1 MAQQLLAPHEE
12 APMATMALLRVA
24 ETAMKTKGDHSD
36 DAVLYSE
43 RLHHALTDADDATAK
58 THAPA
63 ALLPLGILL
72 MRPVAGRRREAAVEA
87 AALAA
92 ETAARRCGGEL
103 CARVGPEVALR
114 LLGAVG
120 LRLNEPSTNREERP
134 EALASLATTIF
145 RCAEL
150 GENDKAWAGFWKR
163 LDDPEAPDGRCLVA
177 AVAKAAMTL
186 AERRDG
192 SRSTRRAALTLVR
205 TSVAATPLKRRGGLW
220 RCFLPG
226 LFGPL
231 YKIVSGPVA
240 PRDGDRLKADA
251 LAAAVALITAACGGD
266 ERAAPKRVFDVSSA
280 RRQSQPA
287 RAAARRSGAR
297 RAARGGGDV
306 RRRGRLADGLD
317 LVGGHLARLDG
328 EVLDA
333 RRRGAVDGFVA
344 AFEVEDEASL
354 QALDAPDGAPPGLR
368 CHGDFAKRVAHAMAC
383 GARYHRVCY
392 RWLRQ
397 TATRHAARRAVWLLC
412 GSSRSALVLALE
424 RSLRGLADEA
434 EPSRGGDFDAR
445 RRWLK
450 RRLAHAAILAEAAEA
465 ASSGARADL
474 LDPEQG
480 FEDVTEESAALEA
493 APDLVVLAEVVA
505 DEVLGS
511 AAWSLGKVALPTD
524 AEEKPRPRLFLRS
537 GAEPTTF
544 GKDVAALLCRCLA
557 AAAAIARS
565 RGASPSALL
574 PLLRRVL
581 YPLLEKLASE
591 AATSRQAALGALV
604 SIAALARP
612 DGDPQTALPRLLAA
626 NMDYV
631 VEAACRKLR
640 GARSPETAALSSS
653 VVEALLRHSEC
664 SLATPLLRDV
674 VRNALRDVDDHCL
687 DGSKF
692 AAEFLRL
699 MRSMLVAL
707 PRIAPEPDRNPDVE
721 NTGYWKGDDP
731 PEPTPEQAA
740 RVASMPA
747 WLRGLAR
754 KYGDAEHRKAALAVD
769 PEVVDPVVKMLL
781 ESKQQ
786 LRDDDPEDDVR
797 VKAAKLGKAQG
808 DPAAW
813 MSNAEKL
820 HRGSQEHTAKMRKD
834 EPKDPTPEEQLV
846 IDVCKRAKYF
856 CAAGDLRSR
865 ALALDVVATAADRM
879 RDSPEH
885 VRPLVHDLWPAVAA
899 RLPRDRAGVA
909 RIYARGG
916 PDAVAVGSALDVAAA
931 FAAAVGDFLAFKFK
945 DELWPRLKLLLDPPA
960 LEDGH
965 APRNRDRVVVAAM
978 RCVRRFA
985 DREDCF
991 DLARPGAARESDIP
1005 NVKGSDLGHVP
1016 LVSADFWTSDHLSER
1031 SRSVDVFSVTRA
1043 RGTLALNHSFPAQ
1056 RCDRVAGP
1064 GARRRRGDAELFF
1077 AERRGAVGGA
1087 SELSFGE
1094 GQGRARAAARKAEA
1108 EAVKAKLATL
1118 GGVEG
1123 QVSTPGGVTAVETLT
1138 AADLN
1143 PIKMKREPDRRG
1155 EDAPEPGI
1163 LADLPTIKFQMKR
1176 APGNEDSDSPQ
1187 VLKMK
1192 R

>member
-1 MAQQLLAPHEE
+1 MKKKRGSETPDAEDRRRDPPRELGAAVVVAPTPAWARETRDRLLAYVP
-12 APMATMALLRVA
+12 
-24 ETAMKTKGDHSD
+24 AMLARARRDPSARCRAAAVDAAAAFESLAFFGDDGVPSFGDTIASCVFDD
-36 DAVLYSE
+36 DAAVA
-43 RLHHALTDADDATAK
+43 RRARAQPTTG
-58 THAPA
+58 PA
-63 ALLPLGILL
+63 A
-72 MRPVAGRRREAAVEA
+72 R
-87 AALAA
+87 AALRR
-92 ETAARRCGGEL
+92 TAAR
-103 CARVGPEVALR
+103 
-114 LLGAVG
+114 
-120 LRLNEPSTNREERP
+120 
-134 EALASLATTIF
+134 
-145 RCAEL
+145 
-150 GENDKAWAGFWKR
+150 
-163 LDDPEAPDGRCLVA
+163 
-177 AVAKAAMTL
+177 
-186 AERRDG
+186 
-192 SRSTRRAALTLVR
+192 
-205 TSVAATPLKRRGGLW
+205 
-220 RCFLPG
+220 
-226 LFGPL
+226 
-231 YKIVSGPVA
+231 
-240 PRDGDRLKADA
+240 
-251 LAAAVALITAACGGD
+251 LAAAATSGD
-266 ERAAPKRVFDVSSA
+266 E
-280 RRQSQPA
+280 
-287 RAAARRSGAR
+287 GA
-297 RAARGGGDV
+297 
-306 RRRGRLADGLD
+306 LADGLD

-333 RRRGAVDGFVA
+333 RDVEAAVDGFVA

-368 CHGDFAKRVAHAMAC
+368 CHGDFARRVAHAMAC

-474 LDPEQG
+474 LDPDQG

-493 APDLVVLAEVVA
+493 APDLVVLAEFVA

-544 GKDVAALLCRCLA
+544 GKDVSEQEAEAAARAAARRGASALEAQVAALLCRCLA

-565 RGASPSALL
+565 RGASPAALL

-591 AATSRQAALGALV
+591 AATARQAALGALV

-687 DGSKF
+687 DGSRF

-699 MRSMLVAL
+699 MRSMLCAL
-707 PRIAPEPDRNPDVE
+707 PRIAPDPDRNPDVE
-721 NTGYWKGDDP
+721 NTGYWKTDDP

-754 KYGDAEHRKAALAVD
+754 KYGDDEHKKAALAVD

-781 ESKQQ
+781 ESKRQ

-820 HRGSQEHTAKMRKD
+820 HRGSREHAAKMRED

-846 IDVCKRAKYF
+846 VDVCKRAKYF

-865 ALALDVVATAADRM
+865 ALALDVVATAADKM

-899 RLPRDRAGVA
+899 RLPGDRAGVA

-1005 NVKGSDLGHVP
+1005 DFKGSDLGHVP
-1016 LVSADFWTSDHLSER
+1016 LVSAGFWTGDHLLGR
-1031 SRSVDVFSVTRA
+1031 SRSVDVFFYRNARA
-1043 RGTLALNHSFPAQ
+1043 RHTHVEATLDHAFPAQ
-1056 RCDRVAGP
+1056 VRPVASSAARLALHHAPP
-1064 GARRRRGDAELFF
+1064 GSAG
-1077 AERRGAVGGA
+1077 
-1087 SELSFGE
+1087 S
-1094 GQGRARAAARKAEA
+1094 RAAVELVKLAKSLAALDADAVWLHCATHPSDGAPADARPPPLPSCAPLPALVKAPVLLDA
-1108 EAVKAKLATL
+1108 AVKAEILEALDDTPSVLASAGL
-1118 GGVEG
+1118 W
-1123 QVSTPGGVTAVETLT
+1123 
-1138 AADLN
+1138 
-1143 PIKMKREPDRRG
+1143 
-1155 EDAPEPGI
+1155 
-1163 LADLPTIKFQMKR
+1163 
-1176 APGNEDSDSPQ
+1176 
-1187 VLKMK
+1187 
-1192 R
+1192 

>member
-1 MAQQLLAPHEE
+1 MKKKRGSETPDAEDRRRDPPRELGAAVVVAPTPAWARETRDRLLAYVPAMLARARRDPSARCRAAAVDAAAAFESL
-12 APMATMALLRVA
+12 ALF
-24 ETAMKTKGDHSD
+24 GDDGVPSFGDTIASCVFDD
-36 DAVLYSE
+36 DAAVA
-43 RLHHALTDADDATAK
+43 RRARARPTTG
-58 THAPA
+58 PA
-63 ALLPLGILL
+63 A
-72 MRPVAGRRREAAVEA
+72 R
-87 AALAA
+87 AALRR
-92 ETAARRCGGEL
+92 TAAR
-103 CARVGPEVALR
+103 
-114 LLGAVG
+114 
-120 LRLNEPSTNREERP
+120 
-134 EALASLATTIF
+134 
-145 RCAEL
+145 
-150 GENDKAWAGFWKR
+150 
-163 LDDPEAPDGRCLVA
+163 
-177 AVAKAAMTL
+177 
-186 AERRDG
+186 
-192 SRSTRRAALTLVR
+192 
-205 TSVAATPLKRRGGLW
+205 
-220 RCFLPG
+220 
-226 LFGPL
+226 
-231 YKIVSGPVA
+231 
-240 PRDGDRLKADA
+240 
-251 LAAAVALITAACGGD
+251 LAAAATSGD
-266 ERAAPKRVFDVSSA
+266 E
-280 RRQSQPA
+280 
-287 RAAARRSGAR
+287 GA
-297 RAARGGGDV
+297 
-306 RRRGRLADGLD
+306 LADGLD

-333 RRRGAVDGFVA
+333 RDVEAAVDGFAA

-368 CHGDFAKRVAHAMAC
+368 CHGDFARRVAHAMAC

-474 LDPEQG
+474 LDPDQG

-493 APDLVVLAEVVA
+493 APDLVVLAEFVA

-524 AEEKPRPRLFLRS
+524 ADEKPRPRLFLRS

-544 GKDVAALLCRCLA
+544 GKDVSEQEAEAAARAAARRGASALEAQVAALLCRCLA

-591 AATSRQAALGALV
+591 AATARQAALGALV

-687 DGSKF
+687 DGSRF

-699 MRSMLVAL
+699 MRSMLCAL
-707 PRIAPEPDRNPDVE
+707 PRIAPDPDRNPDVE
-721 NTGYWKGDDP
+721 NTGYWKTDDP

-754 KYGDAEHRKAALAVD
+754 THGDAEHRKAALAVD

-781 ESKQQ
+781 ESKRQ

-820 HRGSQEHTAKMRKD
+820 HRGSREHTAKMRED

-865 ALALDVVATAADRM
+865 ALALDVVATAADKM

-899 RLPRDRAGVA
+899 RLPGDRAGVA

-991 DLARPGAARESDIP
+991 DLARPGAARESDVP
-1005 NVKGSDLGHVP
+1005 NFKGSDLGHVP
-1016 LVSADFWTSDHLSER
+1016 LVSADSWTSDHLSER
-1031 SRSVDVFSVTRA
+1031 PRSVDVFFTVTRA
-1043 RGTLALNHSFPAQ
+1043 RGTLTSKR
-1056 RCDRVAGP
+1056 RCVTLFLPRCGP
-1064 GARRRRGDAELFF
+1064 SRRRPRASRSTT
-1077 AERRGAVGGA
+1077 RR
-1087 SELSFGE
+1087 
-1094 GQGRARAAARKAEA
+1094 
-1108 EAVKAKLATL
+1108 
-1118 GGVEG
+1118 
-1123 QVSTPGGVTAVETLT
+1123 
-1138 AADLN
+1138 
-1143 PIKMKREPDRRG
+1143 
-1155 EDAPEPGI
+1155 
-1163 LADLPTIKFQMKR
+1163 R
-1176 APGNEDSDSPQ
+1176 APRAPAPPSSS
-1187 VLKMK
+1187 
-1192 R
+1192 